1 MRQNLRV
8 GSTRDE
14 ANAAAARGSRAV
26 VAAGVVAIAAL
37 TAGQLVLT
45 GLTHSSWTVAA
56 PLIAIMLPFV
66 CVGALI
72 AWRVPA
78 NPLGWIL
85 LGIIALFLLSTD
97 GGAYGQ
103 LVYQHHRH
111 WPAGPVSLFLEPL
124 WVPSLIVL
132 PPVAVLLFPDGR
144 VPSRGLRWM
153 LVGYAALAGIDL
165 VSEWAIVARA
175 VVDANIHLV
184 PDGDL
189 TVVNSP
195 PWWFGAVQSVSL
207 GVVGICALTWVGAQA
222 VRWRR
227 ATGERRQQVKW
238 LICGAATALVCLGG
252 LLSGPGSSANPL
264 VRIALA
270 ILLPVGLAALPVSI
284 AIGIL
289 RYRLYEIDVIV
300 RKTLVYA
307 VLAAALA
314 VVYLGGISLLGSL
327 LQSLTGQ
334 SSALAVTV
342 STLAVAAAFQPL
354 RSRIQ
359 GAVDRRFYRAK
370 YDTART
376 LDELTGRLR
385 DQIELD
391 TLRADVLRIVRLTVA
406 PRHASL
412 WLRESEPGGGDGRRG

>member
-1 MRQNLRV
+1 V
-8 GSTRDE
+8 GRTRDE
-14 ANAAAARGSRAV
+14 ANAAAAVRGSRAAV
-26 VAAGVVAIAAL
+26 VAAVAAIAAL

-45 GLTHSSWTVAA
+45 GLTHSSWTVAV

-72 AWRVPA
+72 AWRVAA

-144 VPSRGLRWM
+144 VAHRGLRWM
-153 LVGYAALAGIDL
+153 LVAYVAVAGFDL
-165 VSEWAIVARA
+165 LSEWAIVARA
-175 VVDANIHLV
+175 VADANIHLV

-189 TVVNSP
+189 TVINTP
-195 PWWFGAVQSVSL
+195 PRWFAVVQGVSVAA
-207 GVVGICALTWVGAQA
+207 VGLCALTWVGIQA
-222 VRWRR
+222 MRWRR
-227 ATGERRQQVKW
+227 STGEQRQQVKW
-238 LICGAATALVCLGG
+238 LIGGAGTALVCLVVQ
-252 LLSGPGSSANPL
+252 LVAPGTSSNTL
-264 VRIALA
+264 VRIALG
-270 ILLPVGLAALPVSI
+270 IVLPVGLAALPVSI

-300 RKTLVYA
+300 RRTLVYA
-307 VLAAALA
+307 VLAASLAL
-314 VVYLGGISLLGSL
+314 VYLGGISLLGRL

-412 WLRESEPGGGDGRRG
+412 WLRESGPGAGGERRG